1 MSIINYYQQF
11 NVLVQ
16 FFHYQITSQ
25 SKQYSLVI
33 YILRT
38 VTIFFSLSFLLYVSL
53 DVYKWYIALYVF
65 TLHMIWKLHTRVP
78 IWITITMP
86 LCFFL
91 HYYIINCGFF
101 PFILNTT
108 NQNNTKQNSKYS
120 INCSLHQQR
129 FCVHQYW

>member
-1 MSIINYYQQF
+1 MLIINYYQQF

-53 DVYKWYIALYVF
+53 DVYKWYIVLYMF
-65 TLHMIWKLHTRVP
+65 TLHMI
-78 IWITITMP
+78 
-86 LCFFL
+86 
-91 HYYIINCGFF
+91 
-101 PFILNTT
+101 
-108 NQNNTKQNSKYS
+108 
-120 INCSLHQQR
+120 
-129 FCVHQYW
+129 